1 MPLFMDNS
9 GYALPDIKEKFT
21 EQMKNKII
29 SDNTLILTDKSK
41 ADALL
46 TCTINSI
53 RDEALVISGNENVS
67 KRKIV
72 ISLNV
77 IFENLK
83 KEKKIWERTY
93 ENWGEYSSS
102 DNSFSEREVGL
113 ALARNKLTDDILN
126 DIISNW

>member
-1 MPLFMDNS
+1 MDNS

>member
-1 MPLFMDNS
+1 
-9 GYALPDIKEKFT
+9 
-21 EQMKNKII
+21 MKNKII

-46 TCTINSI
+46 ICTINSI

-77 IFENLK
+77 VFENLK

-113 ALARNKLTDDILN
+113 AFARNKLTDDILY

>member
-1 MPLFMDNS
+1 MPLFTDNS

-46 TCTINSI
+46 ICTINSI

-77 IFENLK
+77 VFENLK

-113 ALARNKLTDDILN
+113 AFARNKLTDDILN

>member
-1 MPLFMDNS
+1 VPLFADNS

-41 ADALL
+41 ADAILI
-46 TCTINSI
+46 CTINSI

-77 IFENLK
+77 VFENLR
-83 KEKKIWERTY
+83 KEKKIWDRIY